1 MTKRYFGYFL
11 LKAAIL
17 YGCFLVLGCHNKMED
32 VQALATKRISSEV
45 AEGVESYMSQNG
57 IVKAKLTAPEMI
69 RTEKDTPVIEF
80 PKTLKVIF
88 YNDSLQ
94 PESHLFAKYGR
105 YLENQGKI
113 LLKDSV
119 IVFNVKGDTL
129 TTSEMWW
136 YREEEI
142 FTTDKKV
149 EIHQPNGQV
158 MVGQSGMKADQS
170 FNSWE
175 LYNASGIKNVADST
189 IPN

>member
-1 MTKRYFGYFL
+1 MTKAGFIYF
-11 LKAAIL
+11 LKAAIFS
-17 YGCFLVLGCHNKMED
+17 GCFLVYGCQNKMED
-32 VQALATKRISSEV
+32 VQALATKRISQET

-57 IVKAKLTAPEMI
+57 KVKAKLTAPEMVRI
-69 RTEKDTPVIEF
+69 EKDTAVIEF
-80 PKTLKVIF
+80 PKTLKVLF

-129 TTSEMWW
+129 FTSELWW
-136 YREEEI
+136 YRDEEI
-142 FTTDKKV
+142 FTTDKHV
-149 EIHQPNGQV
+149 EIHQPFGQI
-158 MVGQSGMKADQS
+158 MVGKSGMKADQS
-170 FNSWE
+170 FKSWE

-189 IPN
+189 LPE